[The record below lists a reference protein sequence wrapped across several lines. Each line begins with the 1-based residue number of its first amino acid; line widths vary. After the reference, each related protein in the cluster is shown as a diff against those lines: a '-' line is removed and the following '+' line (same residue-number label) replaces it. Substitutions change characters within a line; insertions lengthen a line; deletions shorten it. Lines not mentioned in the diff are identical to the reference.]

1 MPKIRIPRGSPYEQA
16 RLASR
21 WLHDA
26 DDRLWSDFPRYWM
39 AFNALYNAVV
49 NEGEPEVVAVMRVI
63 QLFVNRQNAEDCLY
77 NIDADRIR
85 RLMAVPPGD
94 DRIPATHPNYRKKT
108 AALIERFRE
117 SGNPVERLAALMAII
132 YQVRCNLVHGSKD
145 PTVMRDQ
152 ELVSTC
158 TPILEIVV
166 SRLTEIMRHHHEVP
180 ILAAHAQPGG
190 GLPEVPR

>member
-1 MPKIRIPRGSPYEQA
+1 MRIPRGSPYEQA

-21 WLHDA
+21 WLHEA
-26 DDRLWSDFPRYWM
+26 DDRFWSDFPRYWM

-49 NEGEPEVVAVMRVI
+49 NEGEPEIASVMRVI
-63 QLFVNRQNAEDCLY
+63 QLFVDPPSAESCLHD
-77 NIDADRIR
+77 IGRDRIR

-108 AALIERFRE
+108 STQVESFRT
-117 SGNPVERLAALMAII
+117 SGDPVKRLATLMAII

-166 SRLTEIMRHHHEVP
+166 SRLAEIMRQHHEVP
-180 ILAAHAQPGG
+180 VVATGVQPGG
-190 GLPEVPR
+190 GFA

>member
-49 NEGEPEVVAVMRVI
+49 NEGEPEIAAVMRVI
-63 QLFVNRQNAEDCLY
+63 QLFVDLPSAESCLHD
-77 NIDADRIR
+77 IGRDRIR

-108 AALIERFRE
+108 STQVESFRT
-117 SGNPVERLAALMAII
+117 SGNSVERLAALMAII

-145 PTVMRDQ
+145 PTVMRNQ

-166 SRLTEIMRHHHEVP
+166 SRLTEIMRHHHELPVVATG
-180 ILAAHAQPGG
+180 IQPGG
-190 GLPEVPR
+190 GVA